1 MKRLL
6 LFSILA
12 FIGAASFS
20 QEIRKKIDTQI
31 KDKKTADNAAKAD
44 VFVIDKKKISDTTT
58 VTKSVSKIAVSNNKI
73 KKKRKV
79 KKSS

>member
-58 VTKSVSKIAVSNNKI
+58 VTKSVNKIGVSNNNI

>member
-58 VTKSVSKIAVSNNKI
+58 VTKSVNKIGVSNNKI